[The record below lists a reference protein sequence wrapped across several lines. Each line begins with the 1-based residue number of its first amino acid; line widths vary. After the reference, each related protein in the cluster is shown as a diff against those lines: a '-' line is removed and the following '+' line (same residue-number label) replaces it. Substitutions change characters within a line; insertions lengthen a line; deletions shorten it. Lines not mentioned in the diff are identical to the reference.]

1 MGRLSFIIVL
11 FVLALTSCM
20 NDASGSAAGNEIRSL
35 LHSTDC
41 TTVWTRRAFS
51 IEVLG
56 KSFPVSR
63 GFDFHGFENGEIVF
77 RKAPNAND
85 PVRSGDPQLSQSTAA
100 IPGESRSFTS
110 ITYFVWRDDSPE
122 SEISQGFEVIEWDDL
137 TLYYRRTTGGR
148 VVTTVSHQ
156 MIAHRDGS
164 DHALRITSA
173 DAQDIADIVGCSK

>member
-1 MGRLSFIIVL
+1 MVM

-41 TTVWTRRAFS
+41 TTIWARRAFS
-51 IEVLG
+51 IEVLER
-56 KSFPVSR
+56 SFPVSK
-63 GFDFHGFENGEIVF
+63 GYEFHGFENGEITF
-77 RKAPNAND
+77 RKAPDSID

-100 IPGESRSFTS
+100 IPEERRSFTS
-110 ITYFVWRDDSPE
+110 ITYFIWRDDSPE
-122 SEISQGFEVIEWDDL
+122 SELSQGFEAILWDDL

-148 VVTTVSHQ
+148 VVRTVSHQ

-164 DHALRITSA
+164 DHALRITST